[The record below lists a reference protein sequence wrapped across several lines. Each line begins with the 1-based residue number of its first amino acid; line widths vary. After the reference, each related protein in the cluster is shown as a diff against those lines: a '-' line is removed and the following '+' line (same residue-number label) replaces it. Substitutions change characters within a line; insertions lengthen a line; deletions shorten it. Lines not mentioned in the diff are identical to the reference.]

1 LVAVYC
7 FFEMKLINRI
17 MANEEAFHLVLAA
30 FIGVIGGLVNL
41 VFFFLVNSVQWIV
54 FRQSDSPAVLAQG
67 LSPFERIIIPTLGGL
82 LAGMVL
88 LLRSHLSGS
97 KKVTNVLEAVAV
109 GDGRLGMRATLIH
122 AWSSLLSIGT
132 GASIG
137 REGAI
142 TQLTATFAS
151 KWGQFHRWQPY
162 RLRLM
167 VACGAAAGLAAA
179 YNAPIAGA
187 LFAALV
193 LVGNF
198 SMNLFAPLVMASV
211 VATMVSRFW
220 FGIEPWYVLPESID
234 FGQAARFSQMGWFL
248 ILGTLSGVGG
258 AFFLKSIQKVESATE
273 KSAWPNWVKLGLAGL
288 AVGLTALVFP
298 GVWGNGYEITNQI
311 LKAESPETGFLVLVH
326 GSVLE
331 SLDAWKIPLVV
342 LAGLLVAKFVATVVT
357 VGAGTVGG
365 VFTPTLFLGA
375 GLGAAFGQALGLLGF
390 AKETPMVAFA
400 LVGMGSVLAATTRS
414 PLLAM
419 ILIFEISLKYEL
431 MPPLMIG
438 CVVATLVSQKFFKAS
453 VYSAP
458 LHRRGLVVDQE
469 NRRMGSATDRCIGD
483 VMVGPTSP
491 IKETAALPEISE
503 IFLASPR
510 NYLPVLS
517 ADNRLV
523 GVISLQ
529 DVKAHLN
536 AGDEMRA
543 VIALD
548 LMRPVDTVLT
558 PNRQLMDAL
567 PEIMGSEME
576 MIPVVNSNREMRLV
590 GSVSRSKTLG
600 LMSEAIAKSGVENT
614 I

>member
-1 LVAVYC
+1 
-7 FFEMKLINRI
+7 MKYVDRI
-17 MANEEAFHLVLAA
+17 MVNEEAFHLILAA
-30 FIGVIGGLVNL
+30 FIGFFGALVNL
-41 VFFFLVNSVQWIV
+41 GFLKLVALIHWIIFQTEDLALDSALLVQNMDPFFRIV
-54 FRQSDSPAVLAQG
+54 V
-67 LSPFERIIIPTLGGL
+67 PTLGGI

-88 LLRSHLSGS
+88 LLKSHLSG
-97 KKVTNVLEAVAV
+97 KQKPTNVLEVVAV
-109 GDGRLGMRATLIH
+109 GDGRIGMRSTLVNS
-122 AWSSLLSIGT
+122 WSSLLSIGT

-151 KWGQFHRWQPY
+151 KWGQFHQWQPY

-167 VACGAAAGLAAA
+167 VTCGAAAGLAAA

-198 SMNLFAPLVMASV
+198 SMNLFAPLVMSSV

-234 FGQAARFSQMGWFL
+234 YAQAARLSQMGWFL
-248 ILGTLSGVGG
+248 VLGIISGIGG
-258 AFFLKSIQKVESATE
+258 AFFLKSIQNAQSLTNEYG
-273 KSAWPNWVKLGLAGL
+273 WPSWIKLGLAGL
-288 AVGLTALVFP
+288 ALGLTALVFP
-298 GVWGNGYEITNQI
+298 GVWGNGYGITNQI
-311 LKAESPETGFLVLVH
+311 LQTGSSETGFSDLIR
-326 GSVLE
+326 GSII
-331 SLDAWKIPLVV
+331 SHFQIWQIPLVV
-342 LAGLLVAKFVATVVT
+342 LTGLLFAKFVATVCT
-357 VGAGTVGG
+357 VGAGAVGG
-365 VFTPTLFLGA
+365 VLTPTLFLGA
-375 GLGAAFGQALGLLGF
+375 GIGAAFGQAIDLLGF
-390 AKETPMVAFA
+390 AENTPTVAFA

-438 CVVATLVSQKFFKAS
+438 CIMATLVSQKLHKAS
-453 VYSAP
+453 VYSEQ
-458 LHRRGLVVDQE
+458 LHQRGLIVNQE
-469 NRRMGSATDRCIGD
+469 SRRMGSATDRCIGD
-483 VMVGPTSP
+483 AMMGPTSP
-491 IKETAALPEISE
+491 IQETASLPEISE
-503 IFLASPR
+503 IFLRSPR

-517 ADNRLV
+517 ADKRLV
-523 GVISLQ
+523 GVIALQ
-529 DVKAHLN
+529 DLKAHLN
-536 AGDEMRA
+536 AGDELRA

-548 LMRPVDTVLT
+548 LMRPPETYLT
-558 PNRQLMDAL
+558 PNRRLMEAL

-590 GSVSRSKTLG
+590 GSVSRSKMLG
-600 LMSEAIAKSGVENT
+600 LMSDAIAKSGEVNT

>member
-1 LVAVYC
+1 
-7 FFEMKLINRI
+7 MKLINRM
-17 MANEEAFHLVLAA
+17 MANEEVFHLVLAA
-30 FIGVIGGLVNL
+30 IIGVIGGFVNRAFLELVAL
-41 VFFFLVNSVQWIV
+41 IQWIV
-54 FRQSDSPAVLAQG
+54 FQKSGDSAVLAQDLG
-67 LSPFERIIIPTLGGL
+67 AFFRILVPTLGGI

-88 LLRSHLSGS
+88 LLRSHLSGIQ
-97 KKVTNVLEAVAV
+97 KPTNVLEVIAV
-109 GDGRLGMRATLIH
+109 GDGRIGMRSTLVN

-151 KWGQFHRWQPY
+151 KWGQFHQWQPY

-220 FGIEPWYVLPESID
+220 FGIEPWYELPESID
-234 FGQAARFSQMGWFL
+234 YSQAARLSQMGWFL
-248 ILGTLSGVGG
+248 VLGIISGAGG
-258 AFFLKSIQKVESATE
+258 AFFLKSIQNAQSATG
-273 KSAWPNWVKLGLAGL
+273 KYAWPSWAKLGLAGL
-288 AVGLTALVFP
+288 AVGLIALVFP

-311 LKAESPETGFLVLVH
+311 LHGESSETGFTELIQ
-326 GSVLE
+326 GSVL
-331 SLDAWKIPLVV
+331 SDLQAWQIPLVV
-342 LAGLLVAKFVATVVT
+342 LAGLLVAKFVATVCT

-375 GLGAAFGQALGLLGF
+375 GLGAAFGQALDLFDF
-390 AKETPMVAFA
+390 ADKTPTVAFA

-438 CVVATLVSQKFFKAS
+438 CVVATLVSQKLHKAS

-469 NRRMGSATDRCIGD
+469 SRRMGSATDRCIGD

-491 IKETAALPEISE
+491 IKETAAMPEISE
-503 IFLASPR
+503 IFLRSPR

-517 ADNRLV
+517 VDKRLV

-529 DVKAHLN
+529 DLKAHLN
-536 AGDEMRA
+536 AGDELRA

-548 LMRPVDTVLT
+548 LMRPPETFLT
-558 PNRQLMDAL
+558 PNRRLMEAL

-590 GSVSRSKTLG
+590 GSVSRSETLG
-600 LMSEAIAKSGVENT
+600 LMSEAIARSGEENT

>member
-1 LVAVYC
+1 
-7 FFEMKLINRI
+7 MKLINRM
-17 MANEEAFHLVLAA
+17 MANEEVFHLVLAA
-30 FIGVIGGLVNL
+30 IIGVIGGFVNRAFLELVAL
-41 VFFFLVNSVQWIV
+41 IQWIV
-54 FRQSDSPAVLAQG
+54 FQKSGDSAVLAQDLG
-67 LSPFERIIIPTLGGL
+67 AFFRILVPTLGGI

-88 LLRSHLSGS
+88 LLRSHLSGIQ
-97 KKVTNVLEAVAV
+97 KPTNVLEVIAV
-109 GDGRLGMRATLIH
+109 GDGRIGMRSTLVN

-151 KWGQFHRWQPY
+151 KWGQFHQWQPY

-220 FGIEPWYVLPESID
+220 FGIEPWYELPESID
-234 FGQAARFSQMGWFL
+234 YGQAARLSQMGWFL
-248 ILGTLSGVGG
+248 VLGIISGAGG
-258 AFFLKSIQKVESATE
+258 AFFLRSIQNAQSATG
-273 KSAWPNWVKLGLAGL
+273 KYAWPSWAKLGLAGL
-288 AVGLTALVFP
+288 AVGLIALVFP

-311 LKAESPETGFLVLVH
+311 LHGESSETGFTELIQ
-326 GSVLE
+326 GSVL
-331 SLDAWKIPLVV
+331 SDLQAWQIPLVV
-342 LAGLLVAKFVATVVT
+342 LAGLLVAKFVATVCT

-375 GLGAAFGQALGLLGF
+375 GLGAAFGQALDLFDF
-390 AKETPMVAFA
+390 ADKTPTVAFA

-438 CVVATLVSQKFFKAS
+438 CVVATLVSQKLHKAS

-469 NRRMGSATDRCIGD
+469 SRRMGSATDRCIGD

-491 IKETAALPEISE
+491 IKETAAMPEISE
-503 IFLASPR
+503 IFLRSPR

-517 ADNRLV
+517 VDKRLV

-529 DVKAHLN
+529 DLKAHLN
-536 AGDEMRA
+536 AGDELRA

-548 LMRPVDTVLT
+548 LMRPPETFLT
-558 PNRQLMDAL
+558 PNRRLMEAL

-590 GSVSRSKTLG
+590 GSVSRSETLG
-600 LMSEAIAKSGVENT
+600 LMSEVIARSGEENT

>member
-1 LVAVYC
+1 MVAVYC

-41 VFFFLVNSVQWIV
+41 VFLFLVNSIQWIV
-54 FRQSDSPAVLAQG
+54 FGQSDSPAVLAQG
-67 LSPFERIIIPTLGGL
+67 LSSFERIIIPTLGGL
-82 LAGMVL
+82 LAGLVL
-88 LLRSHLSGS
+88 LLRIHLSGS

-248 ILGTLSGVGG
+248 ILGTLSGVGV
-258 AFFLKSIQKVESATE
+258 AFFLKSTQKVESATE
-273 KSAWPNWVKLGLAGL
+273 KSAWPSWVKLGLAGL
-288 AVGLTALVFP
+288 AVGLIALVFP

-311 LKAESPETGFLVLVH
+311 LKAESAETGFLVLDK
-326 GSVLE
+326 VLFSKPSMPGRFRWLCWPDCWWPSSSPRLSRLALE
-331 SLDAWKIPLVV
+331 RSGGCLPRLYFLEQVLGRPLAKR
-342 LAGLLVAKFVATVVT
+342 LAC
-357 VGAGTVGG
+357 
-365 VFTPTLFLGA
+365 
-375 GLGAAFGQALGLLGF
+375 
-390 AKETPMVAFA
+390 
-400 LVGMGSVLAATTRS
+400 S
-414 PLLAM
+414 
-419 ILIFEISLKYEL
+419 
-431 MPPLMIG
+431 
-438 CVVATLVSQKFFKAS
+438 AS
-453 VYSAP
+453 RKRHRWLP
-458 LHRRGLVVDQE
+458 LHWSAWAVSWRQPPARRCW
-469 NRRMGSATDRCIGD
+469 R
-483 VMVGPTSP
+483 
-491 IKETAALPEISE
+491 
-503 IFLASPR
+503 
-510 NYLPVLS
+510 
-517 ADNRLV
+517 
-523 GVISLQ
+523 
-529 DVKAHLN
+529 
-536 AGDEMRA
+536 
-543 VIALD
+543 
-548 LMRPVDTVLT
+548 
-558 PNRQLMDAL
+558 
-567 PEIMGSEME
+567 
-576 MIPVVNSNREMRLV
+576 
-590 GSVSRSKTLG
+590 
-600 LMSEAIAKSGVENT
+600 
-614 I
+614 

>member
-1 LVAVYC
+1 
-7 FFEMKLINRI
+7 MKLINRI

-30 FIGVIGGLVNL
+30 IIGVIGGLVNL
-41 VFFFLVNSVQWIV
+41 VFLKLVALIQWIV
-54 FRQSDSPAVLAQG
+54 FQKSGDSAVLAQDLG
-67 LSPFERIIIPTLGGL
+67 EFLRILVPTLGGI

-88 LLRSHLSGS
+88 LLKSHLSGIQ
-97 KKVTNVLEAVAV
+97 KPTNVLEVVAV
-109 GDGRLGMRATLIH
+109 GDGRIGMRSTLVS

-142 TQLTATFAS
+142 THLTATFAS
-151 KWGQFHRWQPY
+151 KWGQFHQWQPY

-211 VATMVSRFW
+211 MATMVSRFW
-220 FGIEPWYVLPESID
+220 FGIEPWYELPESID
-234 FGQAARFSQMGWFL
+234 YGQAARLSQMGWFL
-248 ILGTLSGVGG
+248 VLGIISGAGG
-258 AFFLKSIQKVESATE
+258 AFFLKSIQNAQSATG
-273 KSAWPNWVKLGLAGL
+273 KYAWPSWAKLGLAGL
-288 AVGLTALVFP
+288 AVGLIALVVP

-311 LKAESPETGFLVLVH
+311 LHGESSETGFTELVQ
-326 GSVLE
+326 GSVL
-331 SLDAWKIPLVV
+331 SDLQAWQIPLVV
-342 LAGLLVAKFVATVVT
+342 LAGLLVAKFVATVCT

-375 GLGAAFGQALGLLGF
+375 GLGAAFGQALGLFDF
-390 AKETPMVAFA
+390 ADNTPTVAFA

-438 CVVATLVSQKFFKAS
+438 CVVATLVSQKLHKAS

-458 LHRRGLVVDQE
+458 LHRRGLMVDQE
-469 NRRMGSATDRCIGD
+469 SRRMGSATDRCIGD

-491 IKETAALPEISE
+491 IKETSSLPEISE
-503 IFLASPR
+503 IFLHSPR

-517 ADNRLV
+517 IDKRLV

-529 DVKAHLN
+529 DLKAHLN
-536 AGDEMRA
+536 AGDELRA

-548 LMRPVDTVLT
+548 LMRPPETFMT
-558 PNRQLMDAL
+558 PNRRLMEAL

-590 GSVSRSKTLG
+590 GSVSRSETLG
-600 LMSEAIAKSGVENT
+600 LMSEVIARSGEENT

>member
-1 LVAVYC
+1 
-7 FFEMKLINRI
+7 MKLINRI

-30 FIGVIGGLVNL
+30 IIGVIGGLVNL
-41 VFFFLVNSVQWIV
+41 VFLKLVALIQWVV
-54 FRQSDSPAVLAQG
+54 FQKSGDSAVLAQDLG
-67 LSPFERIIIPTLGGL
+67 EFLRILVPTLGGI

-88 LLRSHLSGS
+88 LLKSHLSGIQ
-97 KKVTNVLEAVAV
+97 KPTNVLEVVAV
-109 GDGRLGMRATLIH
+109 GDGRIGMRSTLVS

-142 TQLTATFAS
+142 THLTATFAS
-151 KWGQFHRWQPY
+151 KWGQFHQWQPY

-211 VATMVSRFW
+211 MATMVSRFW
-220 FGIEPWYVLPESID
+220 FGIEPWYELPESID
-234 FGQAARFSQMGWFL
+234 YGQAARLSQMGWFL
-248 ILGTLSGVGG
+248 VLGIISGAGG
-258 AFFLKSIQKVESATE
+258 AFFLKSIQNAQSATG
-273 KSAWPNWVKLGLAGL
+273 KYAWPSWAKLGLAGL
-288 AVGLTALVFP
+288 AVGLIALVFP

-311 LKAESPETGFLVLVH
+311 LHGESSETGFTELIQ
-326 GSVLE
+326 GSVL
-331 SLDAWKIPLVV
+331 SDLQAWQIPLVV
-342 LAGLLVAKFVATVVT
+342 LAGLLVAKFVATVCT

-375 GLGAAFGQALGLLGF
+375 GLGAAFGQALGLFDF
-390 AKETPMVAFA
+390 ADNTPTVAFA

-438 CVVATLVSQKFFKAS
+438 CVVATLVSQKLHKAS

-458 LHRRGLVVDQE
+458 LHRRGLLVDQE
-469 NRRMGSATDRCIGD
+469 SRRMGSATDRCIGD

-491 IKETAALPEISE
+491 IKETSSLPEISE
-503 IFLASPR
+503 IFLHSPR

-517 ADNRLV
+517 IDKRLV

-529 DVKAHLN
+529 DLKAHLN
-536 AGDEMRA
+536 AGDELRA

-548 LMRPVDTVLT
+548 LMRPPETFMT
-558 PNRQLMDAL
+558 PNRRLMEAL

-590 GSVSRSKTLG
+590 GSVSRSETLG
-600 LMSEAIAKSGVENT
+600 LMSEVIARSGEENT